1 MNMIQT
7 ESKKRYDILKRAL
20 DIVCSV
26 IALVALSPIFLVTA
40 MAIKLEDRGPVIF
53 SQDRTGKG
61 GRVFRMYKFR
71 SMCVGAEKQRNQLL
85 DRNEADG
92 PLFKIADDPRVTR
105 VGRFIRRT
113 SIDELP
119 QLVNILKGEMSVVG
133 PRPLVTY
140 EQAACSEY
148 QAQRLLV
155 KPGLT
160 CIWQVS
166 GRSDTKF
173 DEFIEMDLEY
183 IRNRSLWLDIKLVF
197 QTVVVVFTHRGAY

>member
-119 QLVNILKGEMSVVG
+119 QLVNILKGEMSVVR